1 MNLNTCGEIPY
12 TAQCEHFAS
21 RDTEWSRWL
30 DQSTA
35 NCEGSGHRMCPWFND
50 SVSCNYQTA
59 RIGSPTSDAPLE
71 RTARL
76 GNISLEELAT
86 ARQFDYH
93 AALSLATHFF
103 MAQRSGATSGTSH
116 APAWLTNGSLNG
128 IGSASAWPVDGNG
141 SAPAWLMNDSSAV
154 NVTGRRLEL
163 LHLGAN
169 NGSAPAG
176 LSNGSA
182 PAGFSNGSAPAGLSN
197 GSASAGLSNDSVPAG
212 LSNGSFG
219 ADGQPAGLNSSGV
232 RRLPAWLSNGSFLA
246 DGEAVGLNLAGGY
259 FDAGDYIKSTK
270 TISHAMTLLAWAL
283 LEFRAGA
290 SHGL

>member
-1 MNLNTCGEIPY
+1 
-12 TAQCEHFAS
+12 
-21 RDTEWSRWL
+21 
-30 DQSTA
+30 
-35 NCEGSGHRMCPWFND
+35 MCPWFND

-128 IGSASAWPVDGNG
+128 IGSASAWPADGNG
-141 SAPAWLMNDSSAV
+141 SAPAWLMNESYAA
-154 NVTGRRLEL
+154 NITGRRLEL
-163 LHLGAN
+163 LDLGAN
-169 NGSAPAG
+169 NGSA
-176 LSNGSA
+176 
-182 PAGFSNGSAPAGLSN
+182 
-197 GSASAGLSNDSVPAG
+197 PAG

-219 ADGQPAGLNSSGV
+219 ADGQPAGLNSSGI

>member
-1 MNLNTCGEIPY
+1 
-12 TAQCEHFAS
+12 
-21 RDTEWSRWL
+21 
-30 DQSTA
+30 
-35 NCEGSGHRMCPWFND
+35 
-50 SVSCNYQTA
+50 
-59 RIGSPTSDAPLE
+59 
-71 RTARL
+71 
-76 GNISLEELAT
+76 
-86 ARQFDYH
+86 
-93 AALSLATHFF
+93 
-103 MAQRSGATSGTSH
+103 
-116 APAWLTNGSLNG
+116 
-128 IGSASAWPVDGNG
+128 
-141 SAPAWLMNDSSAV
+141 MNDSYAA

-182 PAGFSNGSAPAGLSN
+182 PAGLSNGSAP
-197 GSASAGLSNDSVPAG
+197 AGLSNDSVPAG

-219 ADGQPAGLNSSGV
+219 ADGQPAGLNSSGI

>member
-141 SAPAWLMNDSSAV
+141 SALAWLMNGSYAA

-163 LHLGAN
+163 LDLGAN

-182 PAGFSNGSAPAGLSN
+182 
-197 GSASAGLSNDSVPAG
+197 PAG

-219 ADGQPAGLNSSGV
+219 ADGQPAGLNSSGI

>member
-59 RIGSPTSDAPLE
+59 RIGSPTNDAPLE

-141 SAPAWLMNDSSAV
+141 SALAWLMNGSYAA

-163 LHLGAN
+163 LDLGAN
-169 NGSAPAG
+169 DGSAPAG

-182 PAGFSNGSAPAGLSN
+182 
-197 GSASAGLSNDSVPAG
+197 PAG

-219 ADGQPAGLNSSGV
+219 ADGQPAGLNSSGI